1 MGCEIVRAELA
12 GPPAGQRLR
21 LVAPGEE
28 GELGRITPANLA
40 KPLGRQ
46 FQRLVP
52 LDLAEFARSPLA
64 CSKQRLGQ
72 LCRSV
77 LVHDARTTLGA
88 QHTLVDRMIGI
99 ALDVTDRT
107 VLQVDPDTA
116 AAGTHVTGR
125 GLHLVG
131 HLRRQG
137 DVLAHGLE
145 GVKAHLSPTARD
157 LFSYH
162 EFLIQLLQGRFRDA
176 TANGPIVR
184 RARDARSQ
192 GAARWIFRLK

>member
-28 GELGRITPANLA
+28 GKLGRITLANLTQ
-40 KPLGRQ
+40 PLGRQ

-52 LDLAEFARSPLA
+52 FDLAKFAGPALA
-64 CSKQRLGQ
+64 RAEQRLRQ
-72 LCRSV
+72 LGRRI
-77 LVHDARTTLGA
+77 LVHDARATLGA

-99 ALDVTDRT
+99 ALDIADRA
-107 VLQVDPDTA
+107 VFEMDPDPA

-137 DVLAHGLE
+137 HVLADGLE
-145 GVKAHLSPTARD
+145 GVIAHLSPPARD

-176 TANGPIVR
+176 TANGPVVR

-192 GAARWIFRLK
+192 GAAKWIFRLK